1 VKTGI
6 APGSTRTIHRH
17 APAAMAVGLFLLF
30 TVASP
35 ALAQPSF
42 TAVFG
47 GTLDSFRPTGTPQES
62 RENLAGAINV
72 EHLFSDGRGRVAYD
86 MDAGDYDSP
95 GDWSFFQHTAGFT
108 YRFGEADAGARK
120 LYLNGSFVARSNGD
134 AWTNAAYAGFGA
146 GLNAEFHPRE
156 GTTLRTGYRTDYRS
170 FDDYTALTQF
180 EHRGFGSVLLNLPSR
195 TTFIAE
201 AQVGG
206 KLYDGVV
213 YSVQPVTVPVDMPA
227 TGGGTWG
234 QGMNGM
240 GRRWAVTPSVYRA
253 ADEQGSAGLVTLMG
267 RVAQSLTDR
276 TGVHAQVMVRETF
289 GSVPPALVTTPA
301 GFFEDGVYDDPFAS
315 DGVFV
320 QVGVK
325 RSFST
330 GAEIEATGWWADK
343 AYTGAVATDL
353 DGAPQPGSPL
363 RQDTVTVGAITW
375 SQPVLASKTGAV
387 LLSAEIGYRF
397 MQHRSNDAFYN
408 YTSNALAL
416 GFTVGY

>member
-1 VKTGI
+1 M
-6 APGSTRTIHRH
+6 APGSTRTVSRH
-17 APAAMAVGLFLLF
+17 AAAPVAVALFLLLAI
-30 TVASP
+30 ASP
-35 ALAQPSF
+35 ALAQPSL
-42 TAVFG
+42 TATFG
-47 GTLDSFRPTGTPQES
+47 GSLDSFRPAGTPQES
-62 RENLAGAINV
+62 RENLAGALNV
-72 EHLFSDGRGRVAYD
+72 EHLFADGRGRVAYD

-108 YRFGEADAGARK
+108 YRFGQAEADARK
-120 LYLNGSFVARSNGD
+120 LYLNGSFVVRSNGE

-156 GTTLRTGYRTDYRS
+156 GATVRAGYRTDYRS

-180 EHRGFGSVLLNLPSR
+180 EHRGFGSLLLNLPSR
-195 TTFIAE
+195 TTLIAE
-201 AQVGG
+201 TQVGG

-213 YSVQPVTVPVDMPA
+213 YSAQPVTGPIDTPPV
-227 TGGGTWG
+227 TGGWG

-240 GRRWAVTPSVYRA
+240 GRRWAVTPTAYRA

-276 TGVHAQVMVRETF
+276 MGVHAQVMVRETF

-315 DGVFV
+315 DGVFA
-320 QVGVK
+320 QVGLK
-325 RSFST
+325 RSFAG
-330 GAEIEATGWWADK
+330 GAEVEATGWWADK

-353 DGAPQPGSPL
+353 DGAPLPGSPL
-363 RQDTVTVGAITW
+363 RQDTVTVGAVTW

-397 MQHRSNDAFYN
+397 MRHRSNDAFYN

-416 GFTVGY
+416 GFSVGY